1 MFKVIIIFYC
11 LTGLFF
17 LDLNFLIQLRME
29 IKLGKYRHYKGGEYE
44 VLGTVFHSET
54 QEEMVLYKML
64 YETLDH
70 PYGTLWVRPAKM
82 WNEMVEWN
90 GEEKVRFEL
99 MK

>member
-1 MFKVIIIFYC
+1 VFKVIIIFYC
-11 LTGLFF
+11 LLGLFF
-17 LDLNFLIQLRME
+17 DLNFLIKLMME
-29 IKLGKYRHYKGGEYE
+29 IKLGKYRHYDGGEYE
-44 VLGTVFHSET
+44 VLGMVIHSET

-64 YETLDH
+64 YESPGY